1 MNALAYVARKYQLQ
15 SIYVGSD
22 VIKAVKRGHPDI
34 NWRHHIHQTDK
45 AEGFDELEFG
55 PDITKPLI
63 EGGKSDAKKALD
75 AMTSFLQ

>member
-15 SIYVGSD
+15 NIYVGTD
-22 VIKAVKRGHPDI
+22 VIKSVKRAHPDI

-45 AEGFDELEFG
+45 AQGFDELSFE
-55 PDITKPLI
+55 PEITKPLI